1 MKRLVTAGQPE
12 GAVMAARRSGRGLA
26 LRARFTWLGALLT
39 KPQAK
44 LTELKAYSKELRAK
58 FTELRAYSKELR
70 AKFTELKAYSKEL
83 RARFTELRAKFT
95 ELRAPAMLLLALV
108 SSDATAQQ
116 FDQVGSNQIH
126 YAAIETTFIA
136 DEIAARFGL
145 ERRPGLGMVTVSVL
159 DANGESRNVAVDGS
173 IADLNGRQPRPLAFR
188 RLREASGGISSIATF
203 PIDYAAPMRFQLDV
217 QLDRNASPHPVSFIQ
232 RFYRDE

>member
-1 MKRLVTAGQPE
+1 MMPSRWTDLVRPDLSGHVPVMKRLVTANKPVIS
-12 GAVMAARRSGRGLA
+12 VMAAGRSGRGLVR
-26 LRARFTWLGALLT
+26 RARFTGLGAQLT
-39 KPQAK
+39 KLKAK
-44 LTELKAYSKELRAK
+44 FTELKAYSKELRAK
-58 FTELRAYSKELR
+58 FTELK
-70 AKFTELKAYSKEL
+70 
-83 RARFTELRAKFT
+83 
-95 ELRAPAMLLLALV
+95 APAMLLLALV
-108 SSDATAQQ
+108 SSNASAQQ

-126 YAAIETTFIA
+126 YTAIETTFIA
-136 DEIAARFGL
+136 DEVAARFGL

-217 QLDRNASPHPVSFIQ
+217 QLDRNTSPHPVSFIQ

>member
-1 MKRLVTAGQPE
+1 MMPSRWTDLVRPDLSGHGPVMKRLVTAGQPE

-44 LTELKAYSKELRAK
+44 LTELKAYSK
-58 FTELRAYSKELR
+58 
-70 AKFTELKAYSKEL
+70 
-83 RARFTELRAKFT
+83 ELRAKFT

>member
-70 AKFTELKAYSKEL
+70 AKFTELKA
-83 RARFTELRAKFT
+83 
-95 ELRAPAMLLLALV
+95 PAMLLLALV

-136 DEIAARFGL
+136 DEVATRFGL

>member
-1 MKRLVTAGQPE
+1 
-12 GAVMAARRSGRGLA
+12 
-26 LRARFTWLGALLT
+26 
-39 KPQAK
+39 
-44 LTELKAYSKELRAK
+44 
-58 FTELRAYSKELR
+58 
-70 AKFTELKAYSKEL
+70 
-83 RARFTELRAKFT
+83 
-95 ELRAPAMLLLALV
+95 MLLLALV

-126 YAAIETTFIA
+126 YTAIKTTFIA
-136 DEIAARFGL
+136 EEVAARFGL
-145 ERRPGLGMVTVSVL
+145 ERRSGLGMVTVSVL
-159 DANGESRNVAVDGS
+159 DANGESRNVVVDGS
-173 IADLNGRQPRPLAFR
+173 VADLNGRQPRPLAFR